1 MELNNHYRLV
11 TLFLLWMLGTAGC
24 NPQFLDR
31 SPEPAPAETRHF
43 VMVTAKSGD
52 TLAALA
58 GTYLNDPEKAWQIA
72 AYNRIESLTQGQQIV
87 IPRVPLRYGGIEQ
100 NGFQTVPVLLYTAL
114 SNDPSNSKAVHAR
127 DFDRQMQYLNE
138 NGYATVSLDQ
148 FHAFLTLKDQLPPD
162 AVIVSFDTTRP
173 WVYEIAFPILRQRGM
188 KAALFIRL
196 NDIGAKGR
204 LTWAQLAEM
213 SSGGFEIGVYSSPI
227 KVPAREDLKQYF
239 ETFDKAMAE
248 PKNAFKTHL
257 KKPCRYFSYGRLP
270 SNDLT
275 IAMLK
280 KHGYRAAFTRKRG
293 ANPFFVDNFKIKRSI
308 IYSNYNMDQFRQN
321 LVTFRSA
328 ELR

>member
-1 MELNNHYRLV
+1 MELNNHYRLI

-24 NPQFLDR
+24 NPQFLAR
-31 SPEPAPAETRHF
+31 SPEPAPAETQHF

-58 GTYLNDPEKAWQIA
+58 RTYLNDSEKAWQIA
-72 AYNRIESLTQGQQIV
+72 AYNRIESLTPGQQIV
-87 IPRVPLRYGGIEQ
+87 IPRVPLGYGGIEQ

-114 SNDPSNSKAVHAR
+114 SNDPSNRKAVYAG

-196 NDIGAKGR
+196 KDIGAKGR

-213 SSGGFEIGVYSSPI
+213 SSGGFEIGVSSAPI

-239 ETFDKAMAE
+239 EAFDKALTA
-248 PKNAFKTHL
+248 PQRAFKTHL
-257 KKPCRYFSYGRLP
+257 KKPCRYFSYDRNP
-270 SNDLT
+270 INDLT

-308 IYSNYNMDQFRQN
+308 IYRNFDMAQFRQN

>member
-1 MELNNHYRLV
+1 MELNNIYRSLK
-11 TLFLLWMLGTAGC
+11 LFLLWVLVTVGC
-24 NPQFLDR
+24 NNQFLAR
-31 SPEPAPAETRHF
+31 SPEPAPAQTKHF
-43 VMVTAKSGD
+43 VMVTARSGD
-52 TLAALA
+52 TLASLA
-58 GTYLNDPEKAWQIA
+58 HTHLNDADKAWQIA
-72 AYNRIESLTQGQQIV
+72 AYNHIESLTPGQQIV
-87 IPRVPLRYGGIEQ
+87 IPRVPLGYGGIEQ

-114 SNDPSNSKAVHAR
+114 SNDPSNSKAVHAGN
-127 DFDRQMQYLNE
+127 FDRQMQYLNE

-148 FHAFLTLKDQLPPD
+148 LHAFLTLKDQLPPD

-196 NDIGAKGR
+196 KDIGAKGR

-213 SSGGFEIGVYSSPI
+213 SSGGFEIGVYGSPL

-239 ETFDKAMAE
+239 ETFDKALTA
-248 PKNAFKTHL
+248 PQSAFKAHL

-270 SNDLT
+270 GDDLT
-275 IAMLK
+275 VAMLK

-293 ANPFFVDNFKIKRSI
+293 ANPFFADHFKIERSI
-308 IYSNYNMDQFRQN
+308 IYSNYDMAQFRQN
-321 LVTFRSA
+321 LVTFRSP